1 MATINTIEDLIRLL
15 DDNPHWVE
23 ALRARLLTR
32 ELIELPEKFAR
43 FVEATDQRFD
53 RIEDRLGGVEDR
65 LDKGDERMGRI
76 EDRLEGVEDRLDR
89 GDERMGRIEGRL
101 DRLTDDVGILKGAH
115 ARTTALQQADMIAE
129 EMGLTLVRILSRGD
143 LRALTPPQGVADIPA
158 SHLRSFRLADLVVEA
173 VDADG
178 ETSFVAVEISFTV
191 NGRDT
196 ARAVRNA
203 GFLARFSGRP
213 ARAAVAGARLDERIR
228 DRLESEGVFWYE
240 LSPESLD
247 VE

>member
-1 MATINTIEDLIRLL
+1 MATINTIEDLIQLL

-23 ALRARLLTR
+23 ALRVRLLTR
-32 ELIELPEKFAR
+32 ELIELPEKFAA
-43 FVEATDQRFD
+43 FAEATNQRFD
-53 RIEDRLGGVEDR
+53 RIEGRLDAVDDRLGGVE
-65 LDKGDERMGRI
+65 E
-76 EDRLEGVEDRLDR
+76 RLDR

-115 ARTTALQQADMIAE
+115 ARSTALRQADMIAE
-129 EMGLTLVRILSRGD
+129 DMGLTLVRVLSRDD
-143 LRALTPPQGVADIPA
+143 LRTLTPSQGVADIPA
-158 SHLRSFRLADLVVEA
+158 RHLRSFRLADLVMEA
-173 VDADG
+173 ANPDG

-196 ARAVRNA
+196 ARAARNA
-203 GFLARFSGRP
+203 DFLSRFTGRP